1 MDPMSDHPAGRGGP
15 APNSDS
21 EASGESPLRGKVA
34 LVTGCSRPSGIG
46 RAVALALAR
55 AGADVAVTARDRPRP
70 GGDPLD
76 ALVDEIGGT
85 GRTGLAVRG
94 DVGVKADA
102 DRMVAEVV
110 EALGCLD
117 VLVNNAAAP
126 HGADRGPTWQVP
138 EEAFDEVMRVNTKG
152 VFLMSAAVVRHLLER
167 GAPGRI
173 VNIGSGVARRGM
185 PGRAAYSASKAAVM
199 SLTQSMATEL
209 GPRGIVVNTV
219 NPGYI
224 QTGRTAPGGWE
235 KLQEASRGAGLGLSV
250 PLDRMGEPTDVA
262 RVVVFLAGPASDYV
276 TGQAINVDG
285 GLMMN

>member
-1 MDPMSDHPAGRGGP
+1 MTVS
-15 APNSDS
+15 
-21 EASGESPLRGKVA
+21 SPWRGKVA
-34 LVTGCSRPSGIG
+34 LVTGCSRPAGIG
-46 RAVALALAR
+46 RAIALGLAR
-55 AGADVAVTARDRPRP
+55 AGADVAVSARDRPRD
-70 GGDPLD
+70 GDDPLD
-76 ALVDEIGGT
+76 ALAAEIGRT
-85 GRTGLAVRG
+85 GRSGLAVRG

-102 DRMVAEVV
+102 DRMVD
-110 EALGCLD
+110 EAVDQLGQVD

-126 HGADRGPTWQVP
+126 HGADRGPTWEIP

-152 VFLMSAAVVRHLLER
+152 VFLMSAAVVRHLLQR

-173 VNIGSGVARRGM
+173 VNVGSGVARRGM
-185 PGRAAYSASKAAVM
+185 PDRAAYSASKAAVA

-209 GPRGIVVNTV
+209 GPHGIAVNTV

-224 QTGRTAPGGWE
+224 RTGRSAPGGWE
-235 KLQEASRGAGLGLSV
+235 QLQEASRGTGLGLSV
-250 PLDRMGEPTDVA
+250 PLDRMGEPADVA

>member
-1 MDPMSDHPAGRGGP
+1 MSDGRL
-15 APNSDS
+15 
-21 EASGESPLRGKVA
+21 PLLGKVA
-34 LVTGCSRPSGIG
+34 LVTGCSRPAGIG
-46 RAVALALAR
+46 RAIALGLAR

-76 ALVDEIGGT
+76 ALVEEISDI
-85 GRTGLAVRG
+85 GRAALSVRG

-102 DRMVAEVV
+102 DRMVAETV
-110 EALGCLD
+110 EALGSVD

-126 HGADRGPTWQVP
+126 HGADRGPAWEVS
-138 EEAFDEVMRVNTKG
+138 EEAFDEVIRVNTKG
-152 VFLMSAAVVRHLLER
+152 VFLMSSAVVRHLLVR
-167 GAPGRI
+167 GSPGRI

-185 PGRAAYSASKAAVM
+185 PDRAAYSASKAAVM

-209 GPRGIVVNTV
+209 GPRGITVNTV

-224 QTGRTAPGGWE
+224 LTGRSTPGTWE
-235 KLQEASRGAGLGLSV
+235 QMQEATRGAGLGLNV
-250 PLDRMGEPTDVA
+250 PLDRVGEPSDVA

>member
-1 MDPMSDHPAGRGGP
+1 MGDGSL
-15 APNSDS
+15 
-21 EASGESPLRGKVA
+21 PLLGKVA
-34 LVTGCSRPSGIG
+34 MVTGCSRHDGIG
-46 RAVALALAR
+46 RAVALGLAR

-70 GGDPLD
+70 GADPLD
-76 ALVDEIGGT
+76 ALVGEISSIGPAGV
-85 GRTGLAVRG
+85 AVRG
-94 DVGVKADA
+94 DVGVKADC
-102 DRMVAEVV
+102 DRIVAETVG
-110 EALGCLD
+110 ALGGVD

-126 HGADRGPTWQVP
+126 HGADRGPAWEVS

-152 VFLMSAAVVRHLLER
+152 VFLMSAAVVRHLLDR

-185 PGRAAYSASKAAVM
+185 PDRAAYSASKAAVV

-209 GPRGIVVNTV
+209 GPHGIAVNTV

-224 QTGRTAPGGWE
+224 QTGRSTPGSWE
-235 KLQEASRGAGLGLSV
+235 QMQEASRGGLGLSV
-250 PLDRMGEPTDVA
+250 PLDRMGEPADVA

>member
-1 MDPMSDHPAGRGGP
+1 MGEDRAGRAGP
-15 APNSDS
+15 DAVSDP
-21 EASGESPLRGKVA
+21 EAAGDGTPLLRSVA
-34 LVTGCSRPSGIG
+34 LVTGCSRPAGIG
-46 RAVALALAR
+46 RAIALGLAR

-70 GGDPLD
+70 EGDPLD
-76 ALVDEIGGT
+76 ALVGEIGRI

-94 DVGVKADA
+94 DVGVTEDA
-102 DRMVAEVV
+102 DRMVAETV
-110 EALGCLD
+110 EKLGRVD

-126 HGADRGPTWQVP
+126 HGADRGPTWEVP
-138 EEAFDEVMRVNTKG
+138 EEAFDEVIRVNTKG
-152 VFLMSAAVVRHLLER
+152 VFLMSAAVVRHLLAR

-185 PGRAAYSASKAAVM
+185 ANRAAYSASKAAVA

-209 GPRGIVVNTV
+209 GPHGIAVNTV

-224 QTGRTAPGGWE
+224 RTGRSAPGGWE
-235 KLQEASRGAGLGLSV
+235 RLQEASRGSGVGLTV
-250 PLDRMGEPTDVA
+250 PLARSGGPGRVA
-262 RVVVFLAGPASDYV
+262 LVVVFLAGPTSDYV

>member
-1 MDPMSDHPAGRGGP
+1 MDDHRL
-15 APNSDS
+15 
-21 EASGESPLRGKVA
+21 PLLGKVA
-34 LVTGCSRPSGIG
+34 LVTGCSRHEGIG
-46 RAVALALAR
+46 RAVALGLAR

-76 ALVDEIGGT
+76 ALVGEISRS
-85 GRTGLAVRG
+85 GRAGLAVRG
-94 DVGVKADA
+94 DVGVKGDA
-102 DRMVAEVV
+102 DRMVAEAV
-110 EALGCLD
+110 EGLGHLD

-126 HGADRGPTWQVP
+126 HGADRGPTWEVP
-138 EEAFDEVMRVNTKG
+138 EEAFDEVMQVNTKG
-152 VFLMSAAVVRHLLER
+152 VFLMSSAVVRHLLER

-185 PGRAAYSASKAAVM
+185 PHRAAYSASKAAVV

-209 GPRGIVVNTV
+209 GPHGIAINTV

-224 QTGRTAPGGWE
+224 QTGRSTPGSWE
-235 KLQEASRGAGLGLSV
+235 QMQEATRGAGLGLSV

>member
-1 MDPMSDHPAGRGGP
+1 MQDAHL
-15 APNSDS
+15 
-21 EASGESPLRGKVA
+21 GESLPLRGKVA

-46 RAVALALAR
+46 WAVALGLAG

-70 GGDPLD
+70 GDDPLD
-76 ALVDEIGGT
+76 ALVEEISGV

-94 DVGVKADA
+94 DVGVEADA

-110 EALGCLD
+110 EGLGRVD

-126 HGADRGPTWQVP
+126 HGTDRGPTWEVP
-138 EEAFDEVMRVNTKG
+138 PEAFDEVIRVNTKG
-152 VFLMSAAVVRHLLER
+152 VFLMSGAVVRHLLER

-185 PGRAAYSASKAAVM
+185 PDRAAYSASKAAVM
-199 SLTQSMATEL
+199 SLTQTMATEL
-209 GPRGIVVNTV
+209 GPHGITVNTV
-219 NPGYI
+219 NPGHI
-224 QTGRTAPGGWE
+224 ATGRSAPGGWE
-235 KLQEASRGAGLGLSV
+235 QLQDASRGTGLGLRV
-250 PLDRMGEPTDVA
+250 PLDRIGEPADVA

-285 GLMMN
+285 GLMMS

>member
-1 MDPMSDHPAGRGGP
+1 MSDSHSRQHEPAL
-15 APNSDS
+15 
-21 EASGESPLRGKVA
+21 GESLPLQGKVG

-46 RAVALALAR
+46 SAIALGLAR

-70 GGDPLD
+70 DGDLLD
-76 ALVDEIGGT
+76 TLAGEISEF
-85 GRTGLAVRG
+85 GRAGLAVRG

-110 EALGCLD
+110 ATLGHLD

-126 HGADRGPTWQVP
+126 HGADRGPSWEVP
-138 EEAFDEVMRVNTKG
+138 EEAFDEVIRVNTKG
-152 VFLMSAAVVRHLLER
+152 VFLMSGAVVRHLLER

-185 PGRAAYSASKAAVM
+185 ADRAAYSASKAAVM

-209 GPRGIVVNTV
+209 GPHGITVNTV
-219 NPGYI
+219 NPGHI
-224 QTGRTAPGGWE
+224 HTGRSAPGIWE
-235 KLQEASRGAGLGLSV
+235 QLQDASRGTGLGLRV
-250 PLDRMGEPTDVA
+250 PLDRMGEPSDVA
-262 RVVVFLAGPASDYV
+262 RVVAFLAGPASDYV

-285 GLMMN
+285 GLMMS

>member
-1 MDPMSDHPAGRGGP
+1 M
-15 APNSDS
+15 
-21 EASGESPLRGKVA
+21 A

-46 RAVALALAR
+46 RAIALGLAR

-76 ALVDEIGGT
+76 ALVGEISDI
-85 GRTGLAVRG
+85 GRAGLAVRG
-94 DVGVKADA
+94 DVGIRADA
-102 DRMVAEVV
+102 DRMVAEAVKR
-110 EALGCLD
+110 LGRVD

-126 HGADRGPTWQVP
+126 HGADRGPTWEVP
-138 EEAFDEVMRVNTKG
+138 EEAFDEVMRVNAKG

-167 GAPGRI
+167 GSPGRI

-185 PGRAAYSASKAAVM
+185 PDRAAYSASKAAVM

-209 GPRGIVVNTV
+209 GPHGIAVNTV

-224 QTGRTAPGGWE
+224 RTGRTAPGGWE
-235 KLQEASRGAGLGLSV
+235 QLQQSSRGAGLGLSV
-250 PLDRMGEPTDVA
+250 PLDRMGEPADVA

-276 TGQAINVDG
+276 TGQALNVDG